1 MNLRYLKQI
10 DRKEA
15 TAMYDLVII
24 GSGPAGMSAAIYAQR
39 AKLQTVVLER
49 QPFGGGQ
56 ILNTYEVD
64 NYPGIPGCGG
74 FELGMKLRDHAESMG
89 TVFVQE
95 DVSAVEIW
103 EDGIKTVRTGQ
114 GSYDSRTVIWAAGA
128 EHRKLG
134 IPGEEEF
141 QGKGVS
147 YCATCDGAFFR
158 GKTVAVVG
166 GGNVALEDAL
176 FLARGCS
183 RVYLIL
189 RRDVFR
195 GARILQ
201 EKVLNTENITVI
213 YNTQVEKI
221 SGTTAVEELV
231 LHHKEQEERENLPV
245 QGIFIAVGITPNT
258 KLLQNHVKLDEN
270 GYVIADESGVT
281 EIPGLFVAGDAR
293 TKQLR
298 QVVTAVSDGANCVTS
313 VERYLAML

>member
-1 MNLRYLKQI
+1 
-10 DRKEA
+10 
-15 TAMYDLVII
+15 
-24 GSGPAGMSAAIYAQR
+24 MSAAIYAQR
-39 AKLQTVVLER
+39 AKLQTVVMER

-89 TVFVQE
+89 TVFLQE
-95 DVSAVEIW
+95 EVTAVEIR
-103 EDGIKTVRTGQ
+103 EDGSKTVHTGQ
-114 GSYDSRTVIWAAGA
+114 NSYDTRTVIWAAGA

>member
-1 MNLRYLKQI
+1 
-10 DRKEA
+10 
-15 TAMYDLVII
+15 MYDLVII

-39 AKLQTVVLER
+39 AKLQTVVMER

-89 TVFVQE
+89 TVFLQE
-95 DVSAVEIW
+95 EVTAVEIR
-103 EDGIKTVRTGQ
+103 EDGSKTVHTGQ
-114 GSYDSRTVIWAAGA
+114 NSYDTRTVIWAAGA

>member
-39 AKLQTVVLER
+39 AKLQTVVMER

-89 TVFVQE
+89 TVFLQE
-95 DVSAVEIW
+95 EVTAVEIR
-103 EDGIKTVRTGQ
+103 EDGSKTVHTGQ
-114 GSYDSRTVIWAAGA
+114 NSYDTRTVIWAAGA